1 MDWIVPYH
9 TWYNFSTTTNCV
21 LNYFFILSF
30 VEEQEEEEE
39 EEEEEESRDE
49 PIYVRNPTPTNDVI
63 TYV

>member
-1 MDWIVPYH
+1 MDWIVPLYH
-9 TWYNFSTTTNCV
+9 GTWYNFSTTTNCV
-21 LNYFFILSF
+21 SNYFFILSF
-30 VEEQEEEEE
+30 VEEQEE